1 MGRRESRPTLHGK
14 LAKAKPWNCTT
25 RFSHFVHDTIAERRS
40 DCVCHCHWRGQ
51 WRTCVY
57 GAAYLTCLWAW
68 GKFTY
73 GNRRFSLRVGR
84 SSILFLPARNPNWY
98 EVSVFGIQC
107 KSFKLEMRSEE
118 EPPPANPSATDW
130 QLDCGSD
137 WRSSSSG
144 DLDQLEEWV
153 SAPSSHVMCAKWQ
166 GEGSTT
172 ENRSDIVLKYQ
183 NQVSPTF
190 SPQREVFT
198 SMWVSCLSDDKAESR
213 DNIVASILCQI
224 YI

>member
-1 MGRRESRPTLHGK
+1 MGNWQ
-14 LAKAKPWNCTT
+14 KP
-25 RFSHFVHDTIAERRS
+25 SHEIVQHDFHISYMTPLQS
-40 DCVCHCHWRGQ
+40 DGATASATATGGDSGAH
-51 WRTCVY
+51 VY